1 MKLLEAEP
9 ALAPGERA
17 DVPPPDAP
25 APGGRAD
32 VPEAPPRACA
42 ACGAPL
48 EPEQDWCLACG
59 TAAPGRLG
67 ERPGWRTALAVAML
81 TTLLVAG
88 AVAAAY
94 AAMTDDAARE
104 ASAPAVADIAPQQTP
119 APATPAAEP
128 APVQATVED
137 DLPQVD
143 SGSGSGGGAPAAEPL
158 PDTSSDVPTQDVPA
172 AGDDAE
178 AADNTTTT
186 PDPGPQRIEV
196 AEDAGELYDPLVRAR
211 NDGDPAKALDG
222 DRETNWAFS
231 SSDPAQPGVGYVV
244 KLDKAQG
251 IKELRLRTST
261 PGFKVE
267 IYATDEAQAP
277 DTITDTRWAHIRD
290 RADVKAQQRIVLGGG
305 TSRYRTLLV
314 WFTEPPAAGD
324 RLRLSELRLFG

>member
-32 VPEAPPRACA
+32 VPEAPSRACT
-42 ACGAPL
+42 ACGALL

-128 APVQATVED
+128 PPVQATVED

-143 SGSGSGGGAPAAEPL
+143 SGSSSGSGAPAAEPL
-158 PDTSSDVPTQDVPA
+158 PDTTSSAPPADDGPTIEDDTAPADDTPA
-172 AGDDAE
+172 A
-178 AADNTTTT
+178 
-186 PDPGPQRIEV
+186 DPGPQRIEV
-196 AEDAGELYDPLVRAR
+196 AEDAGDLYDPLGRAR

-222 DRETNWAFS
+222 DPGTNWAFS

-244 KLDKAQG
+244 RLDKAQG
-251 IKELRLRTST
+251 IKEVRLRTST

-267 IYATDEAQAP
+267 IYATDEAQPP

-290 RADVKAQQRIVLGGG
+290 RADVEAQQRIVLGEG

-314 WFTEPPAAGD
+314 WFTEPPADGE
-324 RLRLSELRLFG
+324 RIGLSELRLFG